1 MLDFVIVFVTVSS
14 NGEGEKIARQ
24 LIELKAAPCVNI
36 IPSCISVYRWKGETC
51 KDEES
56 LMIIKSRSELFPK
69 IKEIVESLHSYEVP
83 EVIAVPL
90 ANVSEKYRSYLE
102 GFFAGIE

>member
-1 MLDFVIVFVTVSS
+1 MHDFVIVFVTVSS
-14 NGEGEKIARQ
+14 KEEGEKIARQ

-36 IPSCISVYRWKGETC
+36 IPWCISVYRWKGETH
-51 KDEES
+51 KDGEA
-56 LMIIKSRSELFPK
+56 LMIIKSESRFFAK

-90 ANVSEKYRSYLE
+90 ANISEKYRSYLE
-102 GFFAGIE
+102 GFFAGAE

>member
-14 NGEGEKIARQ
+14 NEEGEKIARQ

-36 IPSCISVYRWKGETC
+36 
-51 KDEES
+51 
-56 LMIIKSRSELFPK
+56 
-69 IKEIVESLHSYEVP
+69 
-83 EVIAVPL
+83 
-90 ANVSEKYRSYLE
+90 SEKYRSYLK